1 VVAKVMSGAAR
12 GGWRRNRRPL
22 RLTRSPPS
30 IGRFAALGIATVVL
44 AASAAGAFAYWTG
57 TGSATATTVVP
68 NTQPITFSPGVPT
81 GQLYPGGTA
90 SVAIVAH
97 NPNPFFLQIP
107 SLVIDTDD
115 GPPFAA
121 DAAHSTCDVS
131 VLSYVAQNNG
141 GAGWSVPPQ
150 VGSTDGTL
158 EIDMSS
164 AMHMTVD
171 AANACQGATFTVRLV
186 APS

>member
-1 VVAKVMSGAAR
+1 MSGAAR

-22 RLTRSPPS
+22 RLTRSPRS
-30 IGRFAALGIATVVL
+30 IGRFAALALATGIL

-57 TGSATATTVVP
+57 TGSATATTVLP
-68 NTQPITFSPGVPT
+68 NTQPITFSTGIPT

-97 NPNPFFLQIP
+97 NPNDFFLQIP
-107 SLVIDTDD
+107 SLELDTDE
-115 GPPFAA
+115 GEPFAV
-121 DAAHSTCDVS
+121 DAAHSACGVAA
-131 VLSYVAQNNG
+131 LSFVAQDNG

-158 EIDMSS
+158 EIDMPT
-164 AMHMTVD
+164 AMHMTTT
-171 AANACQGATFTVRLV
+171 AANACQGATFTVRLL